1 MVQIGYA
8 AFQSSDN
15 LIVEC
20 DQKSFFSIQRLCV
33 VCTCI
38 VITANPTP
46 GGNCCLIASSITVT
60 GNDGSGFIEVLVG
73 RSSSPE
79 DYQVSSEGGG
89 HDITS

>member
-20 DQKSFFSIQRLCV
+20 DQKSYSKALFGLYMCCIRL
-33 VCTCI
+33 
-38 VITANPTP
+38 ITANPTP
-46 GGNCCLIASSITVT
+46 RGNCCLIASSITFT